1 MKNIILGAG
10 ITGLSAAYM
19 LKDVVVYE
27 KDAEIGGLAKTI
39 RFDGFSFDLGGH
51 RFFTG
56 KEKIANFV
64 KELMGDELLEVNRV
78 SKIYKDGRFLDYP
91 LSATV
96 LLSNNPFRLLKILIS
111 YLIRKKKPLE
121 EYSFRE
127 YIINHF
133 GDELYSYYFQGYTEK
148 ILGISCGRI
157 SKEWANAR
165 IPNLSLKRVIKH
177 ALFKNEAVKSFTDKF
192 LYPRK
197 GIGTICA
204 KLAQG
209 LNIELDS
216 EVTGLNYSK
225 DAITSVIVNGRE
237 IECKNLISTI
247 PLTSLIKML
256 KPPKSVTDAAERLSW
271 RDLIC
276 IFLVVGRKKATS
288 AHWIYFPG
296 EEVFGRLHEPKN
308 WSPLMAPVEKTGICL
323 EIFCNKGDDFW
334 KSSDEALIGMVKKS
348 LVLFKDDE
356 IEDYVIKRIEN
367 AYPIYRVDFQKNV
380 SMIMDYLARYKN
392 LYLAGRTG
400 TFKYLNMDDCIEEGM
415 KVSLAINNQERRQN
429 DLTD

>member
-19 LKDVVVYE
+19 LKEVVVYE

-51 RFFTG
+51 RFFTR

-64 KELMGDELLEVNRV
+64 KELMGEELLEVNRV
-78 SKIYKDGRFLDYP
+78 SKIYKDGKFLDYP

-96 LLSNNPFRLLKILIS
+96 LLSNNPFRLLRMLIS
-111 YLIRKKKPLE
+111 YLIRKKKPLK

-165 IPNLSLKRVIKH
+165 IPSLSLKRVIKH
-177 ALFKNEAVKSFTDKF
+177 ALFKNEPVKSFTDKF
-192 LYPRK
+192 LYPRR

-209 LNIELDS
+209 LNIELNS
-216 EVTGLNYSK
+216 EVTGLNCSQ
-225 DAITSVIVNGRE
+225 DAVETVIVNGKE
-237 IECKNLISTI
+237 IKCKNLISTI
-247 PLTSLIKML
+247 PLTKLIKMFN
-256 KPPKSVTDAAERLSW
+256 PPKSVINAAERLSW

-276 IFLVVGRKKATS
+276 IFLVVDRKKATR

-296 EEVFGRLHEPKN
+296 GEVFGRLHEPKN
-308 WSPLMAPVEKTGICL
+308 WSPLMAPPEKTGICL
-323 EIFCNKGDDFW
+323 EIFCNKGDDLW
-334 KSSDEALIGMVKKS
+334 KSSDETLMRMVKKG

-356 IEDYVIKRIEN
+356 IEDYIIKKVEN
-367 AYPIYRVDFQKNV
+367 AYPIYGVDFEKNV
-380 SMIMDYLARYKN
+380 SIIIDYLARYNN

-415 KVSLAINNQERRQN
+415 RVSLAIKNQK
-429 DLTD
+429 